1 MTIPIIYGF
10 EKRGAMQIQI
20 TGQGLDISS
29 SLRALTEKKLQRIK
43 PYHDEIINIH
53 ITFHVKKIRQV
64 ADANIKLPGGII
76 NAQAESDDMYKTV
89 DLLMNKIQT
98 QLAKYK
104 SKKGG
109 YR

>member
-1 MTIPIIYGF
+1 MILKT
-10 EKRGAMQIQI
+10 KRGSTMQIQM

-29 SLRALTEKKLQRIK
+29 TLRKLTEKKLQRIK
-43 PYHDEIINIH
+43 PHLDEIINVH
-53 ITFHVKKIRQV
+53 ITFHVNKIRQI
-64 ADANIKLPGGII
+64 ADANIKLPGGTI

-104 SKKGG
+104 AKKGDH
-109 YR
+109 R